1 MERPGED
8 YRATIA
14 RAVGERSVAGS
25 ATAHGLPRD
34 AIRRVLRGHD
44 PRLSRADAIC
54 RALGINFTI
63 SSPRGYPGPAKTPA
77 VLGVGDSVPASG
89 RGTYAPVRRDQ
100 IPVRDPRLAELLARL
115 AERWEELEPP
125 DRDRL
130 AAGIA
135 AILELSGA
143 SGERR

>member
-14 RAVGERSVAGS
+14 RALGGRSVAGS

-54 RALGINFTI
+54 RALGITFTI
-63 SSPRGYPGPAKTPA
+63 GSTRGSARTA
-77 VLGVGDSVPASG
+77 TTLSLRDSVPPSG
-89 RGTYAPVRRDQ
+89 RSAYPSLQQDLIA
-100 IPVRDPRLAELLARL
+100 VRDPRLAELLARL
-115 AERWEELEPP
+115 VEHWEELDSPE
-125 DRDRL
+125 RERL

-143 SGERR
+143 SGERG

>member
-14 RAVGERSVAGS
+14 RALGGRSVAGS

-54 RALGINFTI
+54 RALGITFTI
-63 SSPRGYPGPAKTPA
+63 GSPRGYPGSAKPPA
-77 VLGVGDSVPASG
+77 VPMLGDSVPASG
-89 RGTYAPVRRDQ
+89 RGTYAPVRRDP
-100 IPVRDPRLAELLARL
+100 IPVRDPGLAELLARL
-115 AERWEELEPP
+115 AEHWEELEPP

-143 SGERR
+143 SGGRR